1 MNTKHIPTGL
11 MILGAFVLAFSLMQK
26 KQDKN
31 SEIHSNTAKEL
42 LTTVQKNQNIQP
54 AQNVDS
60 LRNAYTGKWF
70 KNNPVAQEAGIFQFS
85 QPTNTRNV
93 VETKKDADK
102 KKAELKKKQA
112 SVNKMTM
119 EMQQQQ
125 MRPMLIYMMPS
136 LLVWIFVFPAIFGS
150 TAGLSPIQI
159 PWITC
164 SPENVQL
171 DQQLDADGQPKGA
184 CSIPGEIFLWGWFHG
199 LRRLWTHRSRASRV
213 L

>member
-1 MNTKHIPTGL
+1 MIPQSIIESLIMQLPGLTPHYTKTPLFPDMVSALIVAALIAILMNFAMAMLRKRTTDIDKMNRVMKETNDWR
-11 MILGAFVLAFSLMQK
+11 
-26 KQDKN
+26 KQYTDAIRKRDK
-31 SEIHSNTAKEL
+31 
-42 LTTVQKNQNIQP
+42 V
-54 AQNVDS
+54 
-60 LRNAYTGKWF
+60 R
-70 KNNPVAQEAGIFQFS
+70 
-85 QPTNTRNV
+85 
-93 VETKKDADK
+93 VE
-102 KKAELKKKQA
+102 ELKKKQA

-171 DQQLDADGQPKGA
+171 DQQVDADGQPKGA
-184 CSIPGEIFLWGWFHG
+184 CSIPGEIFLWGWFLITSFAFSGIISKVTKTSMPG
-199 LRRLWTHRSRASRV
+199 LTGN
-213 L
+213 